1 MSDSRSGEV
10 SRRDF
15 FSLTLSGAAG
25 LLVPRE
31 GGALSRLGR
40 ELEALAQCDA
50 GEVPGGR
57 LTGIVPFSDAGGVR
71 FGVLSG
77 RGLDARLLTDLSTLE
92 SDRLVTPN
100 ESFYV
105 RTEAPASMDDRG
117 AWRITLGGLV
127 RRPVEVAL
135 PDLLP
140 EASERGPYV
149 MECAGNGSGGAF
161 GLMSA
166 ARWSGISMAD
176 VLRRVEALP
185 AASRVLVS
193 GVDHSQPSATSSP
206 GASWIFTLD
215 DLRSSGAFLA
225 TAMNGQPLPRDHG
238 YPVRLYVPRWYGC
251 ACIKWVNQIVLV
263 SDDEPST
270 PHMREFGP
278 RTFQQGRPALAK
290 GIQARFDGSGGH
302 ADPGREMARR
312 QPPQLPRRR
321 RDVGWRGERRSARY
335 SLSPA

>member
-1 MSDSRSGEV
+1 MSDSRSSEV

-31 GGALSRLGR
+31 GGALSHLGR

-100 ESFYV
+100 DSFYV
-105 RTEAPASMDDRG
+105 RTEAPASMDDR
-117 AWRITLGGLV
+117 WTWKITLSGLV

-166 ARWSGISMAD
+166 APVVGYID
-176 VLRRVEALP
+176 GRR
-185 AASRVLVS
+185 
-193 GVDHSQPSATSSP
+193 SP
-206 GASWIFTLD
+206 TGGGA
-215 DLRSSGAFLA
+215 
-225 TAMNGQPLPRDHG
+225 
-238 YPVRLYVPRWYGC
+238 
-251 ACIKWVNQIVLV
+251 
-263 SDDEPST
+263 
-270 PHMREFGP
+270 
-278 RTFQQGRPALAK
+278 
-290 GIQARFDGSGGH
+290 
-302 ADPGREMARR
+302 ARR
-312 QPPQLPRRR
+312 QPRPGLRRGPLSTVRHIVARRQLDLHARRTAIIR
-321 RDVGWRGERRSARY
+321 SVPCHRDER
-335 SLSPA
+335 